1 MSSAMA
7 EFRQT
12 PQDTGGMPS
21 GVPFIVGNELAER
34 FSYYGMSTILV
45 VFMTHHLKDA
55 SGALAPMSPEQA
67 KAAFHTFVAGA
78 YFFPMLG
85 AIISDVWLGK
95 YRTIMYLSLGYCFG
109 HAVLASNETR
119 FGLLLGLSSIA
130 LGAGGIKPCVSANV
144 GDQFGKRNQHLLE
157 RIYNWFYF
165 SINIGSFFST
175 LLTPWL
181 LEHVGPSVAFGVPG
195 ILMAVATLV
204 FWIGRHH
211 FAHIPPAGAS
221 FVRELTSPGGRAL
234 VGKLFGLVLFIAV
247 FWALYYQNASAWV
260 LQAEK
265 MDRTFLGITWL
276 SSQVQAVNPIL
287 VLVLIPTCSYW
298 LYPAI
303 SRVFVLTALRKIGIG
318 FFLMTATF
326 LISAFIET
334 RLAAGV
340 RMNIAWQIFAYA
352 LLTLAEVMVYGTGL
366 EFFYSQAPNRMKS
379 FIMGLFFISLS
390 LGNAFTAV
398 VNVVI
403 QNPDGTAKLSGA
415 PYYLAF
421 AGMMFVTALGF
432 IAFARRYREQR
443 HIQGSDDGDG
453 DGTRPAENEAE
464 PEVVG
469 A

>member
-1 MSSAMA
+1 
-7 EFRQT
+7 
-12 PQDTGGMPS
+12 MPS
-21 GVPFIVGNELAER
+21 GVPYIVGNELAER

-67 KAAFHTFVAGA
+67 KASFHTFVAGA
-78 YFFPMLG
+78 YFFPLLG
-85 AIISDVWLGK
+85 AILSDVWLGK
-95 YRTIMYLSLGYCFG
+95 YRTIMILSLGYCLG
-109 HAVLASNETR
+109 HAVLAANDTR
-119 FGLLLGLSSIA
+119 SGLLLGLSLIA
-130 LGAGGIKPCVSANV
+130 LGSGGIKPCVSANV

-181 LEHVGPSVAFGVPG
+181 LAHVGPSVAFGVPG
-195 ILMAVATLV
+195 VLMGIATLV

-221 FVRELTSPGGRAL
+221 FMRDLVSPAGRAL
-234 VGKLFGLVLFIAV
+234 VGKLIGLVLFIAV

-260 LQAEK
+260 LQAER
-265 MDRTFLGITWL
+265 MDRSFLGITWL

-287 VLVLIPTCSYW
+287 VLVLIPACSYW

-303 SRVFVLTALRKIGIG
+303 SRVFPLTALRKIGIG
-318 FFLMTATF
+318 FFLMAATF
-326 LISAFIET
+326 VLSAFIEA
-334 RLAAGV
+334 RLNAGV
-340 RMNIAWQIFAYA
+340 SMNIAWQILAYA

-379 FIMGLFFISLS
+379 FIMALFLLSLS
-390 LGNAFTAV
+390 LGNAFTAI

-403 QNPDGTAKLSGA
+403 QNPDGTAKLAGA

-421 AGMMFVTALGF
+421 AGLMLVTAFGF
-432 IAFARRYREQR
+432 IAFASRYREQR
-443 HIQGSDDGDG
+443 HIQGTDDGDG
-453 DGTRPAENEAE
+453 TPKAEAGPE
-464 PEVVG
+464 PEAAG